1 MGSGAEGTLQIS
13 CALGRNCLD
22 FVEPST
28 YHYTF
33 NFPGRFV
40 GDLVRKSSGFARVIV
55 PPGPPGG
62 ASIDSASLG
71 DAPRGVEATITEVL
85 PNALFRAKLKDGRQV
100 LAHASVSF
108 RIRETRVVPGDRIV
122 LELSPLEDRQGRII
136 RRV

>member
-1 MGSGAEGTLQIS
+1 
-13 CALGRNCLD
+13 
-22 FVEPST
+22 V
-28 YHYTF
+28 TF
-33 NFPGRFV
+33 
-40 GDLVRKSSGFARVIV
+40 

-100 LAHASVSF
+100 LAHASVAF

-122 LELSPLEDRQGRII
+122 LQLSPLDDRQGRII
-136 RRV
+136 RRA